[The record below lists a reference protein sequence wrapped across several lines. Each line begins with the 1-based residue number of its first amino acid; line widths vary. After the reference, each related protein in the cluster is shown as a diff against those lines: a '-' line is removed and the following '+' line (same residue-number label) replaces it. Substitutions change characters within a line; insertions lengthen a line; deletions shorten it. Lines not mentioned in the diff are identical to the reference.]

1 MYFLENLV
9 ECLCVYYTARDQ
21 DQVITSVRPTE
32 EFDLE
37 IHNFDESRKYK
48 AARNFC
54 LDIGRHVIDTRAPRW
69 SPETKKL
76 SWLPAHLH
84 CQLRCAGSHES
95 FFVSGLHL

>member
-21 DQVITSVRPTE
+21 DQVITSVRPAE

-37 IHNFDESRKYK
+37 IHNFDESREYK

-54 LDIGRHVIDTRAPRW
+54 LDIGRHVIDTRAPRCR
-69 SPETKKL
+69 ETNKV
-76 SWLPAHLH
+76 SWLRAHLH
-84 CQLRCAGSHES
+84 YQLRTGAFRLWASHS
-95 FFVSGLHL
+95 MAL